1 LAAAHDLEGQA
12 DEAELAYQES
22 VSRAV
27 AVGDFRLAAHTLMVK
42 GLNQIHYGQL
52 HEAAKTFQ
60 TIVDMAPPHSAWA
73 DSAKNVKS
81 NKVFLPAGQGYIG
94 LGCIHLEWND
104 LDAAENYLER
114 GMDLCRQGGLD
125 GIFIGKV
132 RMSRLRQAKGDLTGA
147 LEEIQIPQ
155 QIQRVDNFN
164 LVTRQIQIALAEE
177 DVNHAKR
184 LAAPLAEMLDR
195 DLDSIQIPLL
205 FFEILEAVIAR
216 VCLAQGE
223 IGKALLLLDRL
234 QATAEPG
241 ERLERM
247 IDVHLLKALAYQKQ
261 GRGSLTPEAIKS
273 IEHALELGEPEG
285 YVLLFL
291 EEGPEVIPLLNAVI
305 KRQATPDRLKKYV
318 RKLLTAFS
326 GTAKPTAP
334 QLARE
339 VAGLV
344 EQLTRREM
352 EVLELLVAGDSNQ
365 DIAEKLVITVR
376 TVKKHTSNIYG
387 KLNVNS
393 RIQAVARARQLG
405 LLPTD

>member
-1 LAAAHDLEGQA
+1 
-12 DEAELAYQES
+12 
-22 VSRAV
+22 
-27 AVGDFRLAAHTLMVK
+27 
-42 GLNQIHYGQL
+42 
-52 HEAAKTFQ
+52 
-60 TIVDMAPPHSAWA
+60 
-73 DSAKNVKS
+73 
-81 NKVFLPAGQGYIG
+81 
-94 LGCIHLEWND
+94 
-104 LDAAENYLER
+104 
-114 GMDLCRQGGLD
+114 
-125 GIFIGKV
+125 
-132 RMSRLRQAKGDLTGA
+132 

-155 QIQRVDNFN
+155 QLQRVDNFN
-164 LVTRQIQIALAEE
+164 LITRQIQIALAEE

-216 VCLAQGE
+216 VYLAQGE

-247 IDVHLLKALAYQKQ
+247 IDVHLLKALAYKKQ
-261 GRGSLTPEAIKS
+261 GRGSLTPEAIQS
-273 IEHALELGEPEG
+273 FEHALELGEPEG
-285 YVLLFL
+285 YILLFL
-291 EEGPEVIPLLNAVI
+291 EEGSQVIPLLNAVI
-305 KRQATPDRLKKYV
+305 KRQATPNRLKNYA

-326 GTAKPTAP
+326 GTAKPSAP

-344 EQLTRREM
+344 EQLTQREM
-352 EVLELLVAGDSNQ
+352 EVLELLAAGESNQ
-365 DIAEKLVITVR
+365 AIAEKLVITVR

-387 KLNVNS
+387 KLDVNS
-393 RIQAVARARQLG
+393 RIKAVARARQLG